1 MTGADGNNLAQR
13 MADKNGSNAYGADGY
28 VNFEKK
34 DDITTLTVWSGRNK
48 SGEQGAFQMFK
59 SGEKAPDANS
69 AVRSISINSKTGEV
83 KLEPAKREAQ
93 TGSHIKR

>member
-1 MTGADGNNLAQR
+1 
-13 MADKNGSNAYGADGY
+13 
-28 VNFEKK
+28 
-34 DDITTLTVWSGRNK
+34 
-48 SGEQGAFQMFK
+48 MFK
-59 SGEKAPDANS
+59 SGGKVPDANS